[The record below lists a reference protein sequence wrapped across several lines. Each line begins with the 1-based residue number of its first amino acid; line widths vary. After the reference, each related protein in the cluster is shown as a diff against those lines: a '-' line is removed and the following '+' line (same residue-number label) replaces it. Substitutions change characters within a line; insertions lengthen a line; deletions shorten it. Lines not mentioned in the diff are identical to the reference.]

1 MRSAIDVRVMCLE
14 DLPVVTELHLLAF
27 PRAALTSLGKEAVL
41 RYYQWQFEHQRE
53 LYATVALVHGTMAGF
68 SLAGHL
74 LHPLSGYLRE
84 HRRYLIGATLRHPS
98 LLANPIFRDRMMLA
112 VKKLGP
118 RRSRGASRRDGAR
131 FGVLALA
138 VHPDF
143 QGYGI
148 GQALLDDA
156 ECEAR
161 RLGVP
166 RIGLTVRLDND
177 QAIRFYER
185 QGWCRELDARGHW
198 TGMMHKDLTPASD

>member
-1 MRSAIDVRVMCLE
+1 MRSAIEVRPMCRE
-14 DLPVVTELHLLAF
+14 DLVEVTELHLLAF

-53 LYATVALVHGTMAGF
+53 LYATVAVVHGRIAGF
-68 SLAGHL
+68 SLAGRL
-74 LHPLSGYLRE
+74 LHPLTGYLKD
-84 HRRYLIGATLRHPS
+84 HRRYLLGATLRHPS
-98 LLANPIFRDRMMLA
+98 LLANPIFRDRVMLA
-112 VKKLGP
+112 VKKLRP
-118 RRSRGASRRDGAR
+118 RRARSASRREGPR

-161 RLGVP
+161 RLGVS

-185 QGWCRELDARGHW
+185 QGWCRELDARGRW
-198 TGMMHKDLTPASD
+198 RGTMHKDVAPTAR